1 MTSDGVGNARLALV
15 CSSGGH
21 LFELLSLRSLWEDAK
36 REHFWVTFD
45 TPDARS
51 LLEGEEVVWAH
62 FPTNRNLLNLARN
75 ALLARRVLRERRPD
89 VVVST
94 GAGVAVPFLRAGKR
108 LGATTIYVESITRI
122 TELSL
127 SGRMVYRS
135 VDHFFVQ
142 WPELAERFDRARYA
156 GRIL

>member
-1 MTSDGVGNARLALV
+1 MNELPSRARLCLV

-21 LFELLSLRSLWEDAK
+21 LFELLSLRSLWEDPV

-45 TPDARS
+45 TADARS
-51 LLEGEEVVWAH
+51 LLVGEDVVWAH
-62 FPTNRNLLNLARN
+62 HPTNRNLLNLVRN
-75 ALLARRVLRERRPD
+75 RLLAPRVLRERRPD
-89 VVVST
+89 VVLST
-94 GAGVAVPFLRAGKR
+94 GAGVAVPFLRTAKKHGSS
-108 LGATTIYVESITRI
+108 TIYVESITRI

-127 SGRMVYRS
+127 SGRMLYRN

-142 WPELAERFDRARYA
+142 WPELQTKYPRAKFA

>member
-1 MTSDGVGNARLALV
+1 MKSLAEGRARLCLV

-21 LFELLSLRSLWEDAK
+21 LFELLSLRALWEDAA

-51 LLEGEEVVWAH
+51 LLAGEDVVYAH
-62 FPTNRNLLNLARN
+62 HPTNRNLLNLLRN
-75 ALLARRVLRERRPD
+75 RRLATRVLRERRPD
-89 VVVST
+89 VVLST
-94 GAGVAVPFLRAGKR
+94 GAGVAVPFLRAGR
-108 LGATTIYVESITRI
+108 RQGALTIYVESITRLG
-122 TELSL
+122 ELSL
-127 SGRMVYRS
+127 SGRLVYRS

-142 WPELAERFDRARYA
+142 WPELAERFKRAQFA